1 MTDMSFEISIPCDD
15 DGYLMLTCPACS
27 EDFKVL
33 GDDFQD
39 DAVLELY
46 CPYCGLSAS
55 TNDYLPKDVMEA
67 AYREAENQAM
77 KMIEKSLGKMTK
89 EINKS
94 GFMKAEVKSKF
105 KENAKKELIAENN
118 MKPIKLKCCEK
129 EIRIQDSIPHSVFYC
144 CYCGVN
150 E

>member
-1 MTDMSFEISIPCDD
+1 MSFKISIPCDN
-15 DGYLMLTCPACS
+15 DGYLRLTCPACS

-33 GDDFQD
+33 CDDFQD
-39 DAVLELY
+39 DTVLELY

-55 TNDYLPKDVMEA
+55 TNDYLPEDVMEA
-67 AYREAENQAM
+67 AYREAGNQAM

-89 EINKS
+89 ELNKS
-94 GFMKAEVKSKF
+94 GFIKAEIKSKF
-105 KENAKKELIAENN
+105 KENAKKELMAENN
-118 MKPIKLKCCEK
+118 MKPIIFKCCEK
-129 EIRIQDSIPHSVFYC
+129 EVRIQDSIPHSVFYC